1 MTAANANALFNYPAK
16 AAFGRVIPKSRIY
29 DHARLTKS
37 SRERFVSQVDRITWA
52 YKLAPETINLP
63 EAPGVAEIQV
73 IQIEQRHEALDTSVL
88 AAIDKAIPTPLVF
101 QLRHQQR
108 ERMVA
113 AFKRPSESDK
123 AKWVVGEHFIGPW
136 QPVDAPRQ
144 PLPIALNLGA
154 LYEQLL
160 RHLIPHPA
168 RPGEPLAAL
177 LQRVEA
183 IRQQQREQQQLEAQL
198 QREKQFNRKVALH
211 AQLRE
216 LTQRIEALT
225 A

>member
-1 MTAANANALFNYPAK
+1 MTTADVNALFSYPAK
-16 AAFGRVIPKSRIY
+16 AAFGRVIPKNRIY
-29 DHARLTKS
+29 DHARLTKA

-108 ERMVA
+108 ERMAA

-144 PLPIALNLGA
+144 PLSIALNLGA
-154 LYEQLL
+154 LYELLL

-177 LQRVEA
+177 LQRVEN

-198 QREKQFNRKVALH
+198 HREKQFNRKIALH